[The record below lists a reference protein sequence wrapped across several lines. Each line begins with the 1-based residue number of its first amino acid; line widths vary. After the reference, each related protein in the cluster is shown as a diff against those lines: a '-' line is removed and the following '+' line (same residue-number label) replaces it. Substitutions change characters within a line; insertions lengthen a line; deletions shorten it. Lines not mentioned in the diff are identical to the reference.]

1 MQKLYFIALRRTNAM
16 IADTILS
23 GYHIKLDGYTYE
35 QVSRPPRGRTI
46 RRRLINENTQER
58 ILIYA

>member
-16 IADTILS
+16 IADTILP
-23 GYHIKLDGYTYE
+23 GHHISFNGYTFE

-46 RRRLINENTQER
+46 RQRLINEDKQER
-58 ILIYA
+58 ILIYG